1 MIAKD
6 IASEGTMGEG
16 GEVVLKVSI
25 MIFFLKKFIIIV
37 SKSYDKY
44 LSICISVVLQNK

>member
-6 IASEGTMGEG
+6 IASEGTMGGG
-16 GEVVLKVSI
+16 GELVLKVSI
-25 MIFFLKKFIIIV
+25 MIFFLRKFIIMV

-44 LSICISVVLQNK
+44 LSICTSVVLHNR